1 MVGNSGWASNQ
12 ALGFSG
18 NRNLLLNMINW
29 LSSDEDL
36 ISIRPKEP
44 EDRRITLTRQQFRM
58 VQSVSQFILPLIV
71 IVDRRDGL
79 VEDGDNR
86 EAVTMRFRGLLVAV
100 VLLAALGV
108 GLYFSNKQKA
118 AEAAK
123 PPSDTPPKILAL
135 TEGDITKVA
144 LKKKGADETVLEKAN
159 GKWQITAPKPYPAD
173 QDPANQLV
181 TAAANVSSDRV
192 VEDKASNL
200 SAYGLNAPSLEVD
213 ITGKGG
219 KVSKL
224 KFGDDTPTNSGS
236 YAMLE
241 GDPRVF
247 TVASY
252 VKTGLDKSVNDL
264 RDKRLLTFDQDK
276 LSRVELIAKK
286 QDIEFGRDKDQW
298 QIVKPK
304 PLRADGL
311 QVDEMLRKLKD
322 AKMDLTLSDDD
333 AKKAAAAF
341 ASGTPVATVKLTD
354 PSGTQ
359 QIEIRKSAG
368 AGNKTDDY
376 YAKSSIVAGVF
387 KATPDLGMGVDKA
400 LDDFRNKKLFDFG
413 FNDPSKIEMHANGK
427 FLWLPE
433 RRRRLVLE
441 RQEDGQHQRASPS
454 RQIARPFRQ

>member
-1 MVGNSGWASNQ
+1 
-12 ALGFSG
+12 
-18 NRNLLLNMINW
+18 
-29 LSSDEDL
+29 
-36 ISIRPKEP
+36 
-44 EDRRITLTRQQFRM
+44 
-58 VQSVSQFILPLIV
+58 
-71 IVDRRDGL
+71 
-79 VEDGDNR
+79 
-86 EAVTMRFRGLLVAV
+86 MRFRGLLVAV

-108 GLYFSNKQKA
+108 GLYFSNKEKA

-123 PPSDTPPKILAL
+123 PPSDAPPKILAL
-135 TEGDITKVA
+135 TEGDVTKIA
-144 LKKKGADETVLEKAN
+144 LKKKGAEETVVEKAHD
-159 GKWQITAPKPYPAD
+159 KWQLTSPKPYPAD
-173 QDPANQLV
+173 ITAVSQLL
-181 TAAANVSSDRV
+181 TAAANVSGDRI

-200 SAYGLNAPSLEVD
+200 SAYGLNSPALEVD

-224 KFGDDTPTNSGS
+224 EIGDDTPTNSGS
-236 YAMLE
+236 YAMLA
-241 GDPRVF
+241 GDPRVY

-252 VKTGLDKSVNDL
+252 VKTGLDKSSNDL

-341 ASGTPVATVKLTD
+341 ASGMPVATVKLTD

-359 QIEIRKSAG
+359 QIDIHKD
-368 AGNKTDDY
+368 KDDY
-376 YAKSSIVAGVF
+376 YVKSSVVAGVF
-387 KATPDLGMGVDKA
+387 KATPELGMGVDKS

-413 FNDPSKIEMHANGK
+413 FNDPSKIDMHANGK
-427 FLWLPE
+427 TYAFQKGGEDWFSNGKKMDSTSVQSFVDKLRDLSASKFVDTGSVGAPTIDITVVSNNGKLTEKLLIAKQGADYVAQRENEPAVYALDAKTVDDLSHAASDVKPALP
-433 RRRRLVLE
+433 
-441 RQEDGQHQRASPS
+441 AKK
-454 RQIARPFRQ
+454 

>member
-1 MVGNSGWASNQ
+1 M
-12 ALGFSG
+12 
-18 NRNLLLNMINW
+18 
-29 LSSDEDL
+29 
-36 ISIRPKEP
+36 
-44 EDRRITLTRQQFRM
+44 RI
-58 VQSVSQFILPLIV
+58 
-71 IVDRRDGL
+71 
-79 VEDGDNR
+79 
-86 EAVTMRFRGLLVAV
+86 RGLLVAV

-108 GLYFSNKQKA
+108 GVYFSNKEKA

-123 PPSDTPPKILAL
+123 PPADAPPKILAL
-135 TEGDITKVA
+135 TEGDITKVT

-173 QDPANQLV
+173 QDTASQLV
-181 TAAANVSSDRV
+181 ASTANVSGDRV

-200 SAYGLNAPSLEVD
+200 SAYGLNSPILEVD

-224 KFGDDTPTNSGS
+224 KIGDDTPTNSGS
-236 YAMLE
+236 YAIVD

-252 VKTGLDKSVNDL
+252 VKTGVDKSLNDL
-264 RDKRLLTFDQDK
+264 RDKRLLRFDQDK

-322 AKMDLTLSDDD
+322 AKMDLALSDDD
-333 AKKAAAAF
+333 SKKAAAAF

-359 QIEIRKSAG
+359 EIEIHK
-368 AGNKTDDY
+368 NKDDY
-376 YAKSSIVAGVF
+376 YAKSSVAPGVF
-387 KATPDLGMGVDKA
+387 KTTPELGAGVDKA

-413 FNDPSKIEMHANGK
+413 FNDPGKIQMHANGK
-427 FLWLPE
+427 SFDFQKGGDDWFSNGKKMDSTSIQSFVDKLRDLAAAKFLDTPSLGASTADITVVSNNGKLTEKLLIAKQGSDYVAQRQNEPAIYGLDTKTVDD
-433 RRRRLVLE
+433 LV
-441 RQEDGQHQRASPS
+441 QAASDVKP
-454 RQIARPFRQ
+454 APPVKK

>member
-1 MVGNSGWASNQ
+1 M
-12 ALGFSG
+12 
-18 NRNLLLNMINW
+18 
-29 LSSDEDL
+29 
-36 ISIRPKEP
+36 
-44 EDRRITLTRQQFRM
+44 RI
-58 VQSVSQFILPLIV
+58 
-71 IVDRRDGL
+71 
-79 VEDGDNR
+79 
-86 EAVTMRFRGLLVAV
+86 RGLLVAV

-108 GLYFSNKQKA
+108 GVYFSNKEKA

-123 PPSDTPPKILAL
+123 PPADAPPKILAL
-135 TEGDITKVA
+135 TEGDITKVT

-173 QDPANQLV
+173 QDTASQLV
-181 TAAANVSSDRV
+181 ASTANVSGDRV

-200 SAYGLNAPSLEVD
+200 SAYGLNSPILEVD

-224 KFGDDTPTNSGS
+224 KIGDDTPTNSGS
-236 YAMLE
+236 YAIVD

-252 VKTGLDKSVNDL
+252 VKTGVDKSLNDL
-264 RDKRLLTFDQDK
+264 RDKRLLRFDQDK

-333 AKKAAAAF
+333 AKKAAAGF

-359 QIEIRKSAG
+359 EIEIHK
-368 AGNKTDDY
+368 NKDDY
-376 YAKSSIVAGVF
+376 YAKSSVAPGVF
-387 KATPDLGMGVDKA
+387 KTTPELGAGVDKA

-413 FNDPSKIEMHANGK
+413 FNDPGKIQMHANGK
-427 FLWLPE
+427 SFDFQKGGDDWFSNGKKMDSTSIQSFVDKLRDLAASKFLDTPSLGASTADITVVSNNGKLTEKLLIAKQGSDYVAQRQNEPAIYGLDTKTVDD
-433 RRRRLVLE
+433 LV
-441 RQEDGQHQRASPS
+441 QAASDVKP
-454 RQIARPFRQ
+454 APPVKK

>member
-1 MVGNSGWASNQ
+1 
-12 ALGFSG
+12 
-18 NRNLLLNMINW
+18 
-29 LSSDEDL
+29 
-36 ISIRPKEP
+36 
-44 EDRRITLTRQQFRM
+44 
-58 VQSVSQFILPLIV
+58 
-71 IVDRRDGL
+71 
-79 VEDGDNR
+79 
-86 EAVTMRFRGLLVAV
+86 MRFRGLLVAV

-108 GLYFSNKQKA
+108 GLYFSNKEKA

-123 PPSDTPPKILAL
+123 PPSDAPPKILAL

-144 LKKKGADETVLEKAN
+144 LKKKGADETVLEKIN

-173 QDPANQLV
+173 TDTVNQFVASTANI
-181 TAAANVSSDRV
+181 SGDRV

-200 SAYGLNAPSLEVD
+200 SAYGLNSPTLEVD

-219 KVSKL
+219 KVN
-224 KFGDDTPTNSGS
+224 KFDIGDDTPTNSGS
-236 YAMLE
+236 YAMLA

-252 VKTGLDKSVNDL
+252 VKTGLDKPLNDL
-264 RDKRLLTFDQDK
+264 RDKRLLAFDQDK
-276 LSRVELIAKK
+276 LSRVELMAKK
-286 QDIEFGRDKDQW
+286 EDIEFGRDKDQW

-341 ASGTPVATVKLTD
+341 STGTPVATVKLTE

-359 QIEIRKSAG
+359 QIDIRKV
-368 AGNKTDDY
+368 KDDY
-376 YAKSSIVAGVF
+376 YAKSSAVPGVF
-387 KATPDLGMGVDKA
+387 KVTPDVGMGVDKS

-413 FNDPSKIEMHANGK
+413 FNDPSKIQMHANGK
-427 FLWLPE
+427 SYDIQKGGDDWFSNGKKMDSTSVQSFLDKLRDLSANKFIDSGSLGAPTTDITVVSNNGKLTE
-433 RRRRLVLE
+433 RLLIAKQGSDYVA
-441 RQEDGQHQRASPS
+441 QRENEPALYGLDAKTVDDLTHAASDVKP
-454 RQIARPFRQ
+454 APPAKK

>member
-1 MVGNSGWASNQ
+1 
-12 ALGFSG
+12 
-18 NRNLLLNMINW
+18 
-29 LSSDEDL
+29 
-36 ISIRPKEP
+36 
-44 EDRRITLTRQQFRM
+44 
-58 VQSVSQFILPLIV
+58 
-71 IVDRRDGL
+71 
-79 VEDGDNR
+79 
-86 EAVTMRFRGLLVAV
+86 MRVRGLLIAL
-100 VLLAALGV
+100 VLLIGLGV

-123 PPSDTPPKILAL
+123 PPSDAPPKILAL

-144 LKKKGADETVLEKAN
+144 LKKKGSDETVLEKTN

-173 QDPANQLV
+173 VDAASQLV
-181 TAAANVSSDRV
+181 TSVSNVSSDRV

-200 SAYGLNAPSLEVD
+200 SAYGLNSPTLEVD

-224 KFGDDTPTNSGS
+224 LIGDDTPTNSGS
-236 YAMLE
+236 YAMLQ

-252 VKTGLDKSVNDL
+252 VKTGVDKSVNDL

-286 QDIEFGRDKDQW
+286 QDVEFGRDKDRW

-322 AKMDLTLSDDD
+322 AKMDVALSDEDS
-333 AKKAAAAF
+333 KKAAMAF

-359 QIEIRKSAG
+359 QIEVRKVTG
-368 AGNKTDDY
+368 ANKTDDY
-376 YAKSSIVAGVF
+376 YAKSSAVPGVF
-387 KATPDLGMGVDKA
+387 KATPELGMGIDKS

-413 FNDPSKIEMHANGK
+413 FNDPGKIEMHANGK
-427 FLWLPE
+427 FFGFQKGGDDWFSNGKKMDSVSLQSFLDKLRDLAAGKFIDTVALGTPTIDIT
-433 RRRRLVLE
+433 VASA
-441 RQEDGQHQRASPS
+441 DGKTREKLL
-454 RQIARPFRQ
+454 IARQGSDYVAQRENEPALYGLDAKTVDDLTRAASDVKPAPPPAKK